1 MDNQSDK
8 KLLKGI
14 AYLCF
19 IPYAEKDSPP
29 LEDNEKKSENENN
42 DDDINQQQQQQQQ
55 NYYYHWFQGIFISL
69 PNKKSYG
76 LMGDTVES
84 PPLPHPCCYPDKTCP
99 PQFYNVTLLDYDTH
113 RKTFIKYILQSGGDN
128 ISLTT
133 HWEPDNFILD
143 DKMQKIQKDNP
154 HFEFHTLTV
163 KYNEEAVHWM
173 ENYFPK
179 LKPDSSCIIC
189 IGNLEVELKR

>member
-42 DDDINQQQQQQQQ
+42 DDDINQQQQ

-173 ENYFPK
+173 EK
-179 LKPDSSCIIC
+179 
-189 IGNLEVELKR
+189 